1 MCYFN
6 RVIRVARWLADYLE
20 WLQSCWDFVKP
31 PRNDEIAL
39 QHFFS
44 CLQQCKNFFSISFVL
59 HAILFFQQALAGN
72 FFSKS
77 PTPPP
82 PFPFKS
88 SMVGPLAPEKKFATE
103 WDQQR
108 FQKNFSRFYR
118 DGDKRDN
125 KKTERGPVGAGRGEY
140 FPKEE
145 RTSTLPQSG
154 TGTAT
159 RGPRIL
165 FQDTS
170 SDVLL

>member
-1 MCYFN
+1 M
-6 RVIRVARWLADYLE
+6 
-20 WLQSCWDFVKP
+20 
-31 PRNDEIAL
+31 
-39 QHFFS
+39 
-44 CLQQCKNFFSISFVL
+44 L

-140 FPKEE
+140 FPKRKEQVLFPNLVRE
-145 RTSTLPQSG
+145 LQLADREFYFRTLHLTFCYKRRDNGKPSQQVSRKKQYLRTPS
-154 TGTAT
+154 
-159 RGPRIL
+159 
-165 FQDTS
+165 
-170 SDVLL
+170 